1 VLILGEQVL
10 SAVNRFTLENNRRNK
25 VLLAGFSNGLNI
37 EILIA
42 GLSVDFS
49 FELDVTVNTIEFEI

>member
-1 VLILGEQVL
+1 MLILGEQVL